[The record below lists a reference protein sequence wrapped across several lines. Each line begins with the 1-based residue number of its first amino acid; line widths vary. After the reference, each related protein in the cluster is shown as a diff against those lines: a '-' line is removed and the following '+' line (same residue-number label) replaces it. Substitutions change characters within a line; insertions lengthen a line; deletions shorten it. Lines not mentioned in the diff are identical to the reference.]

1 MTRRRP
7 NPTSMQV
14 AAKTVQRSS
23 CKYKIDFV
31 KSVNLLSQKIEQ
43 HNLANSGDSS
53 RKIRVAP
60 AMLAE
65 KLVRLYAKKFVE
77 WQAAQLFSVDV
88 NRLPSLEINNQF
100 LKDIMHVSERTIR
113 NYRSRLKILGFI
125 DREVWHGSA
134 QAYEIW
140 INPEFLF
147 IVENGRGLR
156 VDFKASRQ
164 NLPLTSSGTIP
175 EQQERLQELVS
186 GKKREQPENFADTA
200 PEPQMAKT
208 PEPQEPGHENDESN
222 NEGNNVSKISKN
234 PHKPL
239 TNNRLDLL
247 RRHTKAVLM
256 IALSTL
262 FKGRPIPPRQK
273 EAAFRNIALLY
284 ADAPPGKF
292 PKITKN
298 YSERLKLA
306 AKIWRRECGPLP
318 DIDQF
323 FDPGNADGFRKTR
336 NWLYTFGGP

>member
-1 MTRRRP
+1 
-7 NPTSMQV
+7 MQV

-23 CKYKIDFV
+23 CQYKIDFV

-53 RKIRVAP
+53 RKIKVAP

-77 WQAAQLFSVDV
+77 WQASQLFSVDL
-88 NRLPSLEINNQF
+88 NRLPSLEVNNQF
-100 LKDIMHVSERTIR
+100 LKGIMHVSERTIR
-113 NYRSRLKILGFI
+113 NYRDRLKILGFI
-125 DREVWHGSA
+125 TKEVWHGSA
-134 QAYEIW
+134 KSYEIW

-156 VDFKASRQ
+156 VEFKRSRQ
-164 NLPLTSSGTIP
+164 NLPLTSSSTIQ
-175 EQQERLQELVS
+175 EQQEQLQELVS

-200 PEPQMAKT
+200 PEPHMAKT
-208 PEPQEPGHENDESN
+208 PEPQEPRHENDESN
-222 NEGNNVSKISKN
+222 NGENDVSGNSKI
-234 PHKPL
+234 PHKIL
-239 TNNRLDLL
+239 TNKRLDLL
-247 RRHTKAVLM
+247 RRHAKAVLM
-256 IALSTL
+256 VALGTL
-262 FKGRPIPPRQK
+262 FKGKPIPPRQK
-273 EAAFRNIALLY
+273 EAAFRQILLLY
-284 ADAPPGKF
+284 ADAPPAKF

-306 AKIWRRECGPLP
+306 AKIWRRECGHLP

-336 NWLYTFGGP
+336 NWLHTFGGP